1 MSNQKCI
8 EISNVEF
15 NWDKHSQPLLNI
27 DSLTLNKA
35 EKLFIHGPSGCGKTT
50 LLNLISGV
58 LKPSHGEIKVLGK
71 NLFSEKQKLR
81 DQFRVDHMGIIFQ
94 QFNLIPYLNVFENI
108 TLPCL
113 FSWKRQEMLS
123 IQKRNIFDETSRLL
137 DALGLK
143 ENDIIQKNVTQLSTG
158 QQQRV
163 AAARAL
169 IGSPEIIIADEPTS
183 ALDQDSKQGF
193 LELLFAEARKT
204 NSALLFVS
212 HDLTLSSLF
221 DRSISL
227 NDFRKNNSDDL

>member
-1 MSNQKCI
+1 MSSEKCI
-8 EISNVEF
+8 ELTNVEF
-15 NWDKHSQPLLNI
+15 CWNNDPQPLLNI
-27 DSLTLNKA
+27 ESLILNKA

-58 LKPSHGEIKVLGK
+58 LKPSRGEITVLGK
-71 NLFSEKQKLR
+71 NLFSEKQKFR
-81 DQFRVDHMGIIFQ
+81 DQYRADHMGIIFQ
-94 QFNLIPYLNVFENI
+94 QFNLIPYLNVLENI

-113 FSWKRQEMLS
+113 FSWRRREMLS
-123 IQKRNIFDETSRLL
+123 IQKRNTIEEVLRLL
-137 DALGLK
+137 AALGLK
-143 ENDIIQKNVTQLSTG
+143 DKDIIYKNVTELSTG

-183 ALDQDSKQGF
+183 ALDQDAKQGF
-193 LELLFAEARKT
+193 LELLFEEAMKS

-221 DRSISL
+221 DRSVSL
-227 NDFRKNNSDDL
+227 NDFSSAENT